1 MTKEEILEKSR
12 QENKGADL
20 AELEVAN
27 KSKSI
32 AGAVAMVLG
41 AVVNII
47 YTFLTGK
54 GNQLF
59 WVMFFGYNA
68 AQCIVMGIL
77 YRKHEQKGKDWTYLG
92 LGIVFAVLT
101 ILAMIYTLR
110 DMGVLK
116 FG

>member
-1 MTKEEILEKSR
+1 MTKEEILDRARK
-12 QENKGADL
+12 ENKGADL

-41 AVVNII
+41 AAVNII

-92 LGIVFAVLT
+92 FGIVFAVLT